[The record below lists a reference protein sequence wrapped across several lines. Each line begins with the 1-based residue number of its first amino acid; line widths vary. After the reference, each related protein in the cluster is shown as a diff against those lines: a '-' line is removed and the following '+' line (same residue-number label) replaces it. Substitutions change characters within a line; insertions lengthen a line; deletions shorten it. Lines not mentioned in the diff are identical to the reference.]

1 MSTMSRALA
10 KTFLK
15 SLNHYENQKDMV
27 RRAVDPTKPTLVKS
41 HAKNRVKLEEAYSE
55 LSYDWKNYKDDLDVT
70 ATEFNAL
77 EEDVPK
83 YEYNDSWF
91 EDLKT
96 SYYELLELSDEKL
109 EEPSTSKEDV
119 SDTREPKVDILKL
132 QQERQAVQEQKL
144 ADSLSSQITTLTDSI
159 TSSMDNIS
167 REVKK
172 MEDF

>member
-1 MSTMSRALA
+1 MVEGLHHLLPVQAAEPVLELYPVHVCIVWCLQNFLTKFKMSTMSRALA

-77 EEDVPK
+77 EDDEPK
-83 YEYNDSWF
+83 YQYNDSWF
-91 EDLKT
+91 EDVKT
-96 SYYELLELSDEKL
+96 SFYQLLELSDDKL
-109 EEPSTSKEDV
+109 EEPSISKEDV
-119 SDTREPKVDILKL
+119 TDTREPKVDILKL
-132 QQERQAVQEQKL
+132 KQER
-144 ADSLSSQITTLTDSI
+144 
-159 TSSMDNIS
+159 
-167 REVKK
+167 
-172 MEDF
+172 